1 MAAGDFTINA
11 NTKTT
16 NGRFHQVSGTAE
28 IDGTKRAFNIFP
40 SGYIVHFHVDPF
52 DDSGSVTAEINLDT
66 ATLFSLQDCDRG
78 VGQQNVAP
86 DQTHSTCVQTTICTP
101 GVSVR
106 RVC

>member
-52 DDSGSVTAEINLDT
+52 DDSGSVTAEINLD
-66 ATLFSLQDCDRG
+66 ASAVADNG
-78 VGQQNVAP
+78 NVALES
-86 DQTHSTCVQTTICTP
+86 STVAVNTYNWTA
-101 GVSVR
+101 VYV
-106 RVC
+106 